1 MNIQVQRES
10 NNTFLRSSME
20 NNINIEIAEQGSPE
34 VPSLI
39 RYISSSNVAG
49 FDTADSQPPSP
60 YAQVRLFFKHF
71 TCIIEYYKANFQKLS
86 FFFHAM

>member
-1 MNIQVQRES
+1 
-10 NNTFLRSSME
+10 ME

-39 RYISSSNVAG
+39 RYISSSDVAG

-60 YAQVRLFFKHF
+60 YAL
-71 TCIIEYYKANFQKLS
+71 TPT
-86 FFFHAM
+86 